1 MRDRGVVDECLGVE
15 NESVAID
22 AGRIGGEHLDADTGQ
37 GAALGEFKF
46 SMMLLPKFPFAG
58 VPRPEGERQLQGLI
72 VLGGLNGE
80 DLAILVG
87 PELIR
92 LHTDGTNPRLPVL
105 TSDQCDEAQGAPGA

>member
-58 VPRPEGERQLQGLI
+58 VRGQKASVSCRGLSF
-72 VLGGLNGE
+72 
-80 DLAILVG
+80 LA
-87 PELIR
+87 
-92 LHTDGTNPRLPVL
+92 
-105 TSDQCDEAQGAPGA
+105 A